1 MKLSIITFFVL
12 IIFQFALAQ
21 TEEDKNT
28 DSLTIVITGLEND
41 DGEVLITVSNSRE
54 NYESDNPAFIGMKVK
69 IENRK
74 ERKNMKTKQH
84 PIQCGDTELMAWDCG
99 GSSVGYECF
108 LCGRPTSENCKTGIN
123 VCVADYIVIKP
134 DETTDSSG
142 FFPVGPECIKKVPK
156 EYRVSGKKV

>member
-12 IIFQFALAQ
+12 INFQFALAQ

-28 DSLTIVITGLEND
+28 GSLTIVRTGLEND

-74 ERKNMKTKQH
+74 AEYTFEELPVGEYAIKLFHDENMD
-84 PIQCGDTELMAWDCG
+84 GELDTN
-99 GSSVGYECF
+99 F
-108 LCGRPTSENCKTGIN
+108 LGIPTEDYGFSNN
-123 VCVADYIVIKP
+123 VRGTFGPADYDDAKFLFEQTEMTMNISVN
-134 DETTDSSG
+134 
-142 FFPVGPECIKKVPK
+142 
-156 EYRVSGKKV
+156 

>member
-28 DSLTIVITGLEND
+28 GSLTIVITGLEND

-74 ERKNMKTKQH
+74 AEYTFEELPVGEYAIKLFHDENMD
-84 PIQCGDTELMAWDCG
+84 GELDTN
-99 GSSVGYECF
+99 F
-108 LCGRPTSENCKTGIN
+108 LGIPTEDYGFSNN
-123 VCVADYIVIKP
+123 VRGTFGPADYDDAKFLFEQTEMIMNISVN
-134 DETTDSSG
+134 
-142 FFPVGPECIKKVPK
+142 
-156 EYRVSGKKV
+156 